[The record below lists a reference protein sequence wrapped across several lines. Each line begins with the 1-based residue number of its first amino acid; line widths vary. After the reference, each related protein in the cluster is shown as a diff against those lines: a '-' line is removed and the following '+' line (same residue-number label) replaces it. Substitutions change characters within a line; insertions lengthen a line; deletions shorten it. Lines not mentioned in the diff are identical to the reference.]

1 LDTLQ
6 SETIPESVDKGKKR
20 SGVVKFLVDILETLI
35 WAVVLFVLINLV
47 SARVRVDGGSMM
59 PTLTNGE
66 LVIVNKLIY
75 RLGEPKRG
83 DIIVF
88 YFPVDPSQEFIKRVI
103 GLPGDQ
109 VSIHKG
115 VITINGQ
122 RLEEA
127 YLSVNTSYEGD
138 WTVAEGQLF
147 VLGDNRNNS
156 LDSRNWGTV
165 PMDYVIGKAFFIYWP
180 LNTLGIVEHG
190 SPALLTP

>member
-1 LDTLQ
+1 
-6 SETIPESVDKGKKR
+6 
-20 SGVVKFLVDILETLI
+20 
-35 WAVVLFVLINLV
+35 VVLFVLINLV
-47 SARVRVDGGSMM
+47 SARIRVDGGSML

-66 LVIVNKLIY
+66 LVIVNKLVY

-115 VITINGQ
+115 TVAINGQ
-122 RLEEA
+122 RLEEP
-127 YLSVNTSYEGD
+127 YLSVYTNYDGD
-138 WTVAEGQLF
+138 WTVGEGQLF

-156 LDSRNWGTV
+156 LDSHNWGTV
-165 PMDYVIGKAFFIYWP
+165 PMDYVIGKALFIYWP
-180 LNTLGIVEHG
+180 FDNLGIVEHG
-190 SPALLTP
+190 SPVLVAP

>member
-1 LDTLQ
+1 VDTLQ
-6 SETIPESVDKGKKR
+6 AETIPDAMDKGKRR
-20 SGVVKFLVDILETLI
+20 SGLMKALVDILETLI

-47 SARVRVDGGSMM
+47 TARVRVDGSSML

-66 LVIVNKLIY
+66 RAIVNKLAY
-75 RLGEPKRG
+75 RLGKPERG

-115 VITINGQ
+115 VILINGQ
-122 RLEEA
+122 RLEEP
-127 YLSVNTSYEGD
+127 YLDARIRYEGD
-138 WTVAEGQLF
+138 WTVADGQLF

-156 LDSRNWGTV
+156 LDSHNWGTV
-165 PMDYVIGKAFFIYWP
+165 PFDYVIGKALFIYWP
-180 LNTLGIVEHG
+180 FNTLGVVEHG
-190 SPALLTP
+190 LPQLVAP